1 MAPTIQLP
9 GITQPQLLTSPI
21 YSGSNFTWGEATKN
35 GSRIPTQTRFEGI
48 IIPAAQITANII
60 KLAKELDRLRSDFGD
75 RPIIITSWYRDPISN
90 RSVRGVRNSQ
100 HVLGWAA
107 DIQVSGI
114 APNEVAAK
122 IAKSWNGGL
131 GDSSAFTHIDLRH
144 LMGWQA
150 ARWDYGSA

>member
-1 MAPTIQLP
+1 MSPSIQLP
-9 GITQPQLLTSPI
+9 GISQPQLSSSPI

-35 GSRIPTQTRFEGI
+35 GSRIPVQTRFEGI

-75 RPIIITSWYRDPISN
+75 LPIIITSWYRDPSSN
-90 RSVRGVRNSQ
+90 RAVGGVRNSQ

-114 APNEVAAK
+114 APNQVAAR
-122 IAKSWNGGL
+122 IAESWNGGL
-131 GDSSAFTHIDLRH
+131 GDSKAFTHLDLRD

-150 ARWDYGSA
+150 ARWNYGFA